1 VSSVIAARA
10 SARGTSEG
18 DVWRER
24 AGRLY
29 EELRA
34 PARAMVR
41 RAFRGAFSDDEI
53 EDVYANAWLGTLRA
67 LAPRQAQLGDEE
79 IRKYVLTAVAHQASK
94 ELRRRGRKPTA
105 PLEKAGA
112 VADGSASPDE
122 RVTQWEDSRVMRDLL
137 ASLPRRRRAVLMLR
151 YGWGL
156 EPAQVCELIKGLS
169 PRAYRKE
176 ITRGIDDLAD
186 RLRTLERGDWCADR
200 EPILKS
206 YAAGLADGEQRR
218 QAEHHLAHCR
228 HCSDFVRRLS
238 GHLHDLGGGL
248 ALPGTL
254 DAVDDGHLGLIDRLG
269 NVVDRVRESL
279 PSIPQRGD
287 VTASDAVRQVAHSG
301 GLRGGGAAGAGALT
315 KLAGLSTVG
324 KVAVACLTGG
334 VAATCAATGVGP
346 IGLPGLDRPQPVR
359 AQHAG
364 AAVTD
369 RATGRPVDFVPPQ
382 AESEPSR
389 DPHPPDPGVGTGG
402 DASTDPP
409 PPTTTTTPETTP
421 VPTAPPAEAQWG
433 VAPASSTDSSSAGP
447 SESSTQ
453 SRTSSAE
460 QEFGP

>member
-1 VSSVIAARA
+1 VSSVTAARV
-10 SARGTSEG
+10 SARSTDEA

-53 EDVYANAWLGTLRA
+53 EDVYANAWVGTLRT

-105 PLEKAGA
+105 PLEKAGT
-112 VADGSASPDE
+112 VADGSALPDE
-122 RVTQWEDSRVMRDLL
+122 RVTQREDSQVMRDLL

-186 RLRTLERGDWCADR
+186 RLRTLERGEWCADR

-206 YAAGLADGEQRR
+206 YAAGLADVEERR

-228 HCSDFVRRLS
+228 HCSDFVGRLS

-254 DAVDDGHLGLIDRLG
+254 DAVHDGHLGFIDRLG
-269 NVVDRVRESL
+269 AAVDRVRDSL
-279 PSIPQRGD
+279 PSVPQRGEL
-287 VTASDAVRQVAHSG
+287 AAGDAVRQLASSG
-301 GLRGGGAAGAGALT
+301 GLRGGGAAGAGVLT

-324 KVAVACLTGG
+324 KLAVACVTGG
-334 VAATCAATGVGP
+334 VAATCVATGIGP
-346 IGLPGLDRPQPVR
+346 VGLPGPDRPQPIR
-359 AQHAG
+359 AHHA
-364 AAVTD
+364 AAASTD
-369 RATGRPVDFVPPQ
+369 PATGRPVDFVPAQ
-382 AESEPSR
+382 AEDEPPT
-389 DPHPPDPGVGTGG
+389 DPQPPDPGDGAGG
-402 DASTDPP
+402 NESTEP
-409 PPTTTTTPETTP
+409 PPTTTTTAETTP
-421 VPTAPPAEAQWG
+421 VPTPPPAEAQWG
-433 VAPASSTDSSSAGP
+433 VAPTSSTASSSTGGSDST
-447 SESSTQ
+447 TQ
-453 SRTSSAE
+453 NRASSAE